1 MPLTASITATQ
12 KVFLIPELVA
22 EILYWLAGTLRD
34 APHLRNWWANNHSRH
49 HLAAQ
54 YITINR
60 VFFSESVRLLGKIPL
75 NTLHPQR
82 KSHNLPLLPRFE
94 IITSRDRAQFYADSL
109 EQARITS
116 VRHSKIRKA
125 NATFKGIT
133 FPKLQQLELKINNY
147 VRSVNIPI
155 MRCPAL
161 KSLGI
166 IFDEY
171 ADPWTARNDDLSYR
185 NAVRMAKWIKASFPE
200 LKSVLFQA
208 NIPTSALKTLSEH
221 LPSVKVERL
230 WQDNRSIRQPDAP
243 LVFGIRVPRWAYRL
257 VRYHT
262 AL

>member
-1 MPLTASITATQ
+1 MPPTASITAAQ

-22 EILYWLAGTLRD
+22 EILYWLAGTLRN

-75 NTLHPQR
+75 ETLHPQR

-125 NATFKGIT
+125 NAAFKGIT

-155 MRCPAL
+155 MRAPAL
-161 KSLGI
+161 KSLRI

-171 ADPWTARNDDLSYR
+171 ADPWIARNNDLSYR
-185 NAVRMAKWIKASFPE
+185 NAVRMAKWIKVRTSLWVFKYDSTSIKY
-200 LKSVLFQA
+200 LLIRRLF
-208 NIPTSALKTLSEH
+208 LS
-221 LPSVKVERL
+221 
-230 WQDNRSIRQPDAP
+230 
-243 LVFGIRVPRWAYRL
+243 
-257 VRYHT
+257 
-262 AL
+262 